1 MKKKQLYF
9 SISSSLLILATGIFL
24 FLQMKEQYEENKQIG
39 EACLNQEGTV
49 IMKREAFFLMSKTSC
64 ETH

>member
-49 IMKREAFFLMSKTSC
+49 IMEREAFFLMSKTSC

>member
-9 SISSSLLILATGIFL
+9 SISSSLLILVTGIFL

-49 IMKREAFFLMSKTSC
+49 IMEREAFFLMSKTSC

>member
-9 SISSSLLILATGIFL
+9 SISSSLLILAMGIFL

-49 IMKREAFFLMSKTSC
+49 IMEREAFFLMSKTSC

>member
-9 SISSSLLILATGIFL
+9 SISSALLILGAGIFL
-24 FLQMKEQYEENKQIG
+24 FLQMKEQHEENKQIA
-39 EACLNQEGTV
+39 EACLDQEGTV
-49 IMKREAFFLMSKTSC
+49 IMEREAFFFMSKTSC

>member
-49 IMKREAFFLMSKTSC
+49 IMEREAFFLISKTSC